1 MIFELLVGGG
11 LDVEGFA
18 ERGAVG
24 GTRTLVVLFVVLEP
38 LLLEYWDFE
47 HDEATIMLE
56 NIKELNLLLPKN
68 GHEIRRQGKG

>member
-1 MIFELLVGGG
+1 MLLVGGG
-11 LDVEGFA
+11 LDGEGIA

-24 GTRTLVVLFVVLEP
+24 GTRTLVVLFFVLEP
-38 LLLEYWDFE
+38 LLLESWDFE

-56 NIKELNLLLPKN
+56 IFKELNLLLLED